1 MEVNT
6 IFGTEKCPMA
16 NKVYSDDIFVNYF
29 PGKVVSIS
37 ANDSI
42 PLNTIIDKEK
52 LAYYNDIFKSDVYF
66 YFTDS
71 NPAYVGFTKCNR
83 DINANTD
90 MGNTVIGLNL
100 NNIDEWCIKSADEYY
115 LVNNTAYRMG
125 EIRVVGGNSI
135 YCNVGEVKPHISWD
149 INPAFENAAT
159 NSKSMTSNQMKKIKE
174 VCGNLDV
181 EELEKVYKMT
191 VASTV
196 TSGIGTV
203 GSIASTVTSAIS
215 NNEQKKDDSDDKK
228 VNGLNLAT
236 TISSAVGGVASGAGT
251 VTSGIAASKLKK
263 IISDIKDCRDAI
275 REIK

>member
-1 MEVNT
+1 
-6 IFGTEKCPMA
+6 MA
-16 NKVYSDDIFVNYF
+16 NKIYSDDIFIDYAL
-29 PGKVVSIS
+29 GKVVNIS
-37 ANDSI
+37 ANESI
-42 PLNTIIDKEK
+42 PLNTIIDRKK
-52 LAYYNDIFKSDVYF
+52 LAHYNDVFKSDVYF

-83 DINANTD
+83 DINTNTD
-90 MGNTVIGLNL
+90 MGNTVIGLNSD
-100 NNIDEWCIKSADEYY
+100 NIDEWCIKSADEYT
-115 LVNNTAYRMG
+115 LVEHTVYRMG
-125 EIRVVGGNSI
+125 KIQVVGGNSM
-135 YCNVGEVKPHISWD
+135 YCNVGEAKPYISWD
-149 INPAFENAAT
+149 INPAFENAA
-159 NSKSMTSNQMKKIKE
+159 KTSNKMKKVKE

-191 VASTV
+191 VASSV

-215 NNEQKKDDSDDKK
+215 NNEQKKDDSDAKK

-263 IISDIKDCRDAI
+263 IISDIKACRDAI
-275 REIK
+275 REIQ